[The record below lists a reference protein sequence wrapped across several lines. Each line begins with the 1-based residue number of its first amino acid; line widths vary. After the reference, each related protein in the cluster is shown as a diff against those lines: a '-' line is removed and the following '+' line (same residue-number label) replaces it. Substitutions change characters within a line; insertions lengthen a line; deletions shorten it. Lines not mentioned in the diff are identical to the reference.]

1 MLADISCIEANMVSK
16 LALLLI
22 VTLLMGTQEVETS
35 FYDFTVTNIRGQ
47 EVSMNDF
54 KGKVIMVVNTAS
66 LCGFTKQYSDLQ
78 KLYDTYRE
86 EGFAILGF
94 PANNFGNQEPGTDE
108 EIQEFCEVNFN
119 ITFPLFSKVEVTGP
133 QQHPL
138 FAFLTQADNRDY
150 TGGINWNFEKFLI
163 DRNGVLQ
170 HRFPTRE
177 NPMGD
182 SIQKAVTNLLH
193 P

>member
-1 MLADISCIEANMVSK
+1 MVSK
-16 LALLLI
+16 LALLLTLI
-22 VTLLMGTQEVETS
+22 LLMGTQEVKTS

-78 KLYDTYRE
+78 KLYDTYRDD
-86 EGFAILGF
+86 GFMMLGF

-119 ITFPLFSKVEVTGP
+119 ITFPMFSKVDVAGS

-138 FAFLTQADNRDY
+138 FAFLTQAENPDF
-150 TGGINWNFEKFLI
+150 TGGINWNFEKFLV
-163 DRNGVLQ
+163 DRNGNLQ
-170 HRFPTRE
+170 HRFRTRE
-177 NPMGD
+177 NPMGEP
-182 SIQKAVTNLLH
+182 IQTAVRDLLQE
-193 P
+193 